1 MLKATTL
8 VHKGALEIATHSIRT
23 FAHFFS
29 ETHTLNIHTDP
40 SIDLNDH
47 KILLG
52 AAKEIE
58 AKIITANERENTI
71 NNILI
76 RYPKTKAFLNRTSYF
91 AKLEIPMMEE
101 KPYFFFDSDVIW
113 LRHATNLEPQKKP
126 NAFSTESWT
135 SYNGIAKPKHW
146 IRAKVP
152 RRINSGFHY
161 ISQDFPHQKLEDLLA
176 HGMFDKTSNYAGD
189 QEIFAYLFNEM
200 EYYHPKD
207 LRRSRVGSIYN
218 LTEESCAAIHFA
230 GRMWRPHLDQIKQLP
245 GLTNKP
251 SSKIRYL
258 PSVNL
263 TSAEL
268 IQMRVKLKLGKSSI
282 LAKPLNIFR
291 KILRPYR

>member
-8 VHKGALEIATHSIRT
+8 VHKNALEIATHSIRT

-40 SIDLNDH
+40 SIDWNDH
-47 KILLG
+47 KILLD
-52 AAKEIE
+52 AAKEIQ
-58 AKIITANERENTI
+58 AKIVTAHERENSI

-76 RYPKTKAFLNRTSYF
+76 RFPKTKAFLNRTSYF

-113 LRHATNLEPQKKP
+113 LRHAANLEPKNTP

-135 SYNGIAKPKHW
+135 SYSGIAKPKRW
-146 IRAKVP
+146 IHAKVP

-161 ISQDFPHQKLEDLLA
+161 ISQDFPYQKLEDLLT

-189 QEIFAYLFNEM
+189 QEIFAYLFNDL

-207 LRRSRVGSIYN
+207 LKRSRVGSIYQ
-218 LTEESCAAIHFA
+218 LPEESCAAIHFA
-230 GRMWRPHLDQIKQLP
+230 GRMWLPHLDQIRQLP
-245 GLTNKP
+245 DLTNKS
-251 SSKIRYL
+251 SSKIRHL

-263 TSAEL
+263 TTTEL
-268 IQMRVKLKLGKSSI
+268 IQMRVKLKLGKSQI
-282 LAKPLNIFR
+282 LAKPLNILR
-291 KILRPYR
+291 KILRTYR